1 VDEPEYSA
9 ELEGAEGDGCVGYYQ
24 WHFDVGAG
32 YVSLS
37 FLPSAV
43 AINANFG
50 VMAVVFAALEF
61 FDWDHF
67 EPGSMTQTSVILV
80 LPLGTLVAQRL
91 ANPGWFDSN
100 HHRAGESPNSTGAT
114 GSSSIS
120 HGGMSGATATSTVKR
135 PLLWSARGSA
145 GRDGVHRGGQSVVST
160 HIAAASDLS
169 VSEKARSAHVEG
181 DGMAVDRDLA
191 RIASGEQDLERGHG
205 GVRVDYGI
213 ERTEERVPTGS
224 S

>member
-1 VDEPEYSA
+1 
-9 ELEGAEGDGCVGYYQ
+9 
-24 WHFDVGAG
+24 
-32 YVSLS
+32 
-37 FLPSAV
+37 
-43 AINANFG
+43 
-50 VMAVVFAALEF
+50 MAVVFAALEF
-61 FDWDHF
+61 FAWDHF

-91 ANPGWFDSN
+91 ANPGWFDSDR
-100 HHRAGESPNSTGAT
+100 RAGESSNSTGAT
-114 GSSSIS
+114 GSSIS
-120 HGGMSGATATSTVKR
+120 RGGMSGTTATSTVKR
-135 PLLWSARGSA
+135 PLLWSSRGSA
-145 GRDGVHRGGQSVVST
+145 GRDGVHRGGQSAVST

-169 VSEKARSAHVEG
+169 VSEKARAAHVER
-181 DGMAVDRDLA
+181 DEMAVDRDLA